1 MKKLLLLLALPYIVI
16 FSLSMAF
23 SQLAN
28 ASAGGGQK
36 NKPVSGTV
44 IQEGTCEAVLPPG
57 IDLTKCDLV
66 VASEVS
72 GIATYICPEGI
83 YLCDNSVKEDK

>member
-1 MKKLLLLLALPYIVI
+1 MKKYILFLMCLLFATTAI
-16 FSLSMAF
+16 
-23 SQLAN
+23 
-28 ASAGGGQK
+28 ASAGGGQV

-44 IQEGTCEAVLPPG
+44 LQTGTCEAVLPAG

-66 VASEVS
+66 AASEVS

-83 YLCDNSVKEDK
+83 YLCDNSTKEQEQED